1 MAITCG
7 DQSAKDF
14 DFGLSTSDHAKAA
27 KAPYEVVYEDEN
39 ILAYIKPAGMVFA
52 SPKPQVKTSFTAM
65 KIWMTKARPKC
76 ECIQFVNRIEKES
89 SGISIIA
96 KNLVWRKH
104 LQEQWQQFQRR
115 MYVLVEG
122 HLPADDVLFC
132 FNQEEG
138 KKKRT
143 KHEFAYRTM
152 RATPVHTLLKMQAGF
167 EHVPLLMNGLRRQQC
182 LLLGKGN
189 EMPDPLGRSGL
200 HLFGVD
206 LVGPEGENINVKSRV
221 PQGFLNL
228 MKGGKGPKAEP
239 NWKRNQRSGE
249 VREKPRS
256 EQRRLSS
263 NSNRSERSLSVEKK
277 KSTGEGAFF
286 SVWLKLVPV
295 LKPIPEFNGI
305 LRAQITEC
313 YSHCSSNHD
322 WLSMHVANERFILLE
337 CTW

>member
-1 MAITCG
+1 MASKQVEVSMPLLDFLMEYGQYATRTRARTSIKSGAVNVDGKVLKIPSAELKVGQIITW
-7 DQSAKDF
+7 QSRAAIKSAKDF

-263 NSNRSERSLSVEKK
+263 NSNRSERSQRGKEKK
-277 KSTGEGAFF
+277 H
-286 SVWLKLVPV
+286 
-295 LKPIPEFNGI
+295 
-305 LRAQITEC
+305 R
-313 YSHCSSNHD
+313 
-322 WLSMHVANERFILLE
+322 
-337 CTW
+337 